1 MVSRKMKSDFMIV
14 SMNEHTIPLIS
25 SVLSVLLEI
34 KIVFSFNFF
43 FCDYTRLKN
52 IENKK
57 MNGYI

>member
-1 MVSRKMKSDFMIV
+1 MIV